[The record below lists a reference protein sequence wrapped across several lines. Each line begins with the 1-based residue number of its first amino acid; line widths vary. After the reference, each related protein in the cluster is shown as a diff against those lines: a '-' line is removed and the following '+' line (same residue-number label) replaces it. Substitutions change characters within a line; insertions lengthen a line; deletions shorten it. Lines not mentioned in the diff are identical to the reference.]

1 MLGSLG
7 FKADEFNC
15 HSLRKGGATALVAMG
30 ANETTV
36 KIMAR
41 WLGSKM
47 PELYADAT
55 VESVQSFSAAMG
67 RLTTLTALQRTK
79 IRWG

>member
-1 MLGSLG
+1 
-7 FKADEFNC
+7 
-15 HSLRKGGATALVAMG
+15 
-30 ANETTV
+30 
-36 KIMAR
+36 
-41 WLGSKM
+41 M

-55 VESVQSFSAAMG
+55 AEPVQSFSAAMG